1 MSLTCSRYPLTGQV
15 TTVSDPPARLVVPR
29 LETNSDQI
37 ALAVYGPQS

>member
-15 TTVSDPPARLVVPR
+15 TTVSDPPARLVPR